1 MKVYCIKEGV
11 LHHFVRALSTE
22 VELPVKKKL
31 LFALSAMVRNFPYA
45 QTKFGEL
52 GGFSVLAK
60 LFALPGTSE
69 EATKLSER
77 TLTLVVDLLEE
88 HQSVT
93 KDNKHHSS
101 EELLTQYQK

>member
-1 MKVYCIKEGV
+1 MKVYCIQEGV

-22 VELPVKKKL
+22 VELSVKKKL

-60 LFALPGTSE
+60 LFTLSGSSE
-69 EATKLSER
+69 EAIKLSER
-77 TLTLVVDLLEE
+77 TLTLVVDLLDEY
-88 HQSVT
+88 QSVT
-93 KDNKHHSS
+93 KDNKQHSP